1 MALTCFIGTVFK
13 KTFTV
18 QPDALVAVKTNV
30 QGFEN
35 VMYVNNRILFRYY
48 RFYIFKAFDDMPILD
63 WAQLQT
69 PLSVLGMTPF

>member
-1 MALTCFIGTVFK
+1 MALTCFIRTVFK

-48 RFYIFKAFDDMPILD
+48 RFYIF
-63 WAQLQT
+63 
-69 PLSVLGMTPF
+69 